1 MTISHLRRI
10 LGRNI
15 LALGLVMGPSMALA
29 LTPTLSAPG
38 VSEDLQERLESSS
51 SVMSAETNGL
61 DTPQELIAASL
72 SDYRTLVQVM
82 YDEGYFGPIISIRV
96 NGREAADIPTLEPPS
111 SVTSIAI
118 TVQPGPAFRF
128 GRANIGP
135 LPPETVLPDGF
146 KSGQPANTG
155 ILRDVVSTGILSWR
169 EAGHAKAEVGDQK
182 ISVNARQQQLNAD
195 ISLLPGPRLRFGR
208 LKVPQDSAVTP
219 EAIAR
224 IAAFP
229 SGEVFAPA
237 QVQKVGTRL
246 RRTGAFSG
254 VSMREAETPNPDGT
268 LDFEAVVVDQAP
280 RRISFGA
287 ELSSESGVELS
298 ARWIH
303 RNLFG
308 AADRLQVEGRISNI
322 GGEDD
327 IDGSVGVRLDQPAF
341 FGGDDN
347 LFYIAGFG
355 RENQPNYSLTRAF
368 LGVGVRRVFSDT
380 LFAEFSVVPEFN
392 RSDDAF
398 GSDRDFKLVPLPLRV
413 EWDHRDNRVNA
424 TKGYFLDT
432 TASPFIGLSDTES
445 GLYMTADA
453 RGYLSLTSSS
463 SLVLAGRVQV
473 GSILGPSIS
482 EISPQYLFYS
492 GGAGTVRGQPYESLG
507 IPVGNGLAGG
517 RSILA
522 LSTELRGKVT
532 DKISLVGF
540 FDIAAIDANQFV
552 NSDSPYQSGAGL
564 GIRYDLGGLGPLRL
578 DLALPVQG
586 TTGDGL
592 QFYLGIGQA
601 F

>member
-1 MTISHLRRI
+1 MNFLRWRQA
-10 LGRNI
+10 LRRNI
-15 LALGLVMGPSMALA
+15 LAVGLAMGPSVALA

-38 VSEDLQERLESSS
+38 VSEDLQKRLESSS
-51 SVMSAETNGL
+51 AVMSAETNGL
-61 DTPQELIAASL
+61 DTPQELIAASM
-72 SDYRTLVQVM
+72 SDYRTLLQIM
-82 YDEGYFGPIISIRV
+82 YDEGYFGPVISIRV
-96 NGREAADIPTLEPPS
+96 NGREAADIPTLEPPR

-118 TVQPGPAFRF
+118 SVQSGPAFRF
-128 GRANIGP
+128 GRAYIGP
-135 LPPETVLPDGF
+135 LAPETVLPEGF

-155 ILRDVVSTGILSWR
+155 ILRDVVSAGIRSWR
-169 EAGHAKAEVGDQK
+169 EAGHAKAEIGDQK

-208 LKVPQDSAVTP
+208 LKVPQDSAVNAD
-219 EAIAR
+219 AIAR

-237 QVQKVGTRL
+237 TVQRVGTRL

-268 LDFEAVVVDQAP
+268 LDFEVVVVDQTP
-280 RRISFGA
+280 RRISFGG
-287 ELSSESGVELS
+287 ELSSESGLELS

-308 AADRLQVEGRISNI
+308 AAERFQFESRISNI

-327 IDGSVGVRLDQPAF
+327 IDGSIGVRLDQPAF

-347 LFYIAGFG
+347 LFYVAGFG
-355 RENQPNYSLTRAF
+355 RDNQPNYSLTRAF
-368 LGVGVRRVFSDT
+368 LGAGVRRVFSEN

-398 GSDRDFKLVPLPLRV
+398 GKDRDFKLLPLPLRV
-413 EWDHRDNRVNA
+413 ELDQRDNRVNA
-424 TKGYFLDT
+424 TKGYFLNT
-432 TASPFIGLSDTES
+432 TVAPFLGLSDTES
-445 GLYMTADA
+445 GLYTTIDA

-473 GSILGPSIS
+473 GSVFGPSIS
-482 EISPQYLFYS
+482 EISPQYLYYS

-540 FDIAAIDANQFV
+540 FDIAAIDENQFV
-552 NSDSPYQSGAGL
+552 DADSPYQSGAGI
-564 GIRYDLGGLGPLRL
+564 GVRYDLGGLGPLRL
-578 DLALPVQG
+578 DLALPVDG
-586 TTGDGL
+586 STGDGL